1 MDCSTDK
8 NKLQI
13 ITKVPFLHNTFSSI
27 SHFGLPQV
35 FRPNSPEMERLRTS
49 PLLTKIPPCL
59 PRLSLQLYQKISCQ
73 VHKVLMPEDSLASS
87 NGSCIETTDSADYTE
102 KKIPKRKRQNVS
114 SYLKAYAT
122 PAMLTSSIEECFLH
136 FLT

>member
-35 FRPNSPEMERLRTS
+35 FRPNSPEMEKLCTS
-49 PLLTKIPPCL
+49 PFLTKMPPGL

-73 VHKVLMPEDSLASS
+73 VHKVLMPEDTLPPPMGLALKPQIPQITQKKRYQKEKGRTFHHISKPMQHLPCLPLQWRNASS
-87 NGSCIETTDSADYTE
+87 IS
-102 KKIPKRKRQNVS
+102 
-114 SYLKAYAT
+114 
-122 PAMLTSSIEECFLH
+122 
-136 FLT
+136 